1 MIRLAGVLILVGLV
15 PAAQVL
21 LGPTGANAIRFTFFG
36 TPCLVAGIGLYL
48 LARLR
53 KRGPAQ

>member
-1 MIRLAGVLILVGLV
+1 MIRLASALILVGLV

-21 LGPTGANAIRFTFFG
+21 FGPTGPNAIRFTFFAM
-36 TPCLVAGIGLYL
+36 PCLVVGIGLYL

-53 KRGPAQ
+53 TGAE